1 MNDLFA
7 RLDALSDN
15 DVALVQGYA
24 RVKLCHQSG
33 IRIARSSGQ
42 AAADFLIAC
51 DSLDRFSLVR
61 IIGYTRHP
69 IAA

>member
-1 MNDLFA
+1 MNDLIT
-7 RLDALSDN
+7 RLESLSDN

-24 RVKLCHQSG
+24 RVKLRHQAG
-33 IRIARSSGQ
+33 VKIAHSAGH
-42 AAADFLIAC
+42 AAADLLVAC

-61 IIGYTRHP
+61 IIGYARQP